1 VAGVWKRL
9 HDEELGS
16 LYASSNIRVIKLR
29 MRWTGHVAYMGD
41 MRNMYNVLVG
51 KSEGRRPLGRHRLMC
66 RCGDTMKQELKEGVE
81 RKKVVLGRVPW
92 RALLDTVMNLR
103 IQ

>member
-1 VAGVWKRL
+1 
-9 HDEELGS
+9 
-16 LYASSNIRVIKLR
+16 
-29 MRWTGHVAYMGD
+29 
-41 MRNMYNVLVG
+41 
-51 KSEGRRPLGRHRLMC
+51 MC